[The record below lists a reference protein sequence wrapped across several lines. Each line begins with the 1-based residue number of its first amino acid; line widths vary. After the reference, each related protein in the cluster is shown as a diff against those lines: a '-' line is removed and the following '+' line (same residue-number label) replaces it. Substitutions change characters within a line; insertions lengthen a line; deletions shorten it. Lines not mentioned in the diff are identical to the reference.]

1 MRVTRMSESGQ
12 SKPPTAVRITDPR
25 NTWSKP
31 LKTGRFLSPFID
43 TIDAVVLNF
52 QSTGDFPSRDVN
64 PDVARPVSN
73 DKRLRPRIECH
84 KVLSSASQKGT
95 ETAERNHPSRVVAF
109 ALPKATDNNSKRGG
123 GDRAHIPASF
133 YRARIEITWPEWSGF
148 LRCCHGGQCGTRLNG
163 EG

>member
-1 MRVTRMSESGQ
+1 MSESGQ

-31 LKTGRFLSPFID
+31 LNTGRFLSPFID

-123 GDRAHIPASF
+123 GKPHTYSGLLLPCPDRDDHLAGVV
-133 YRARIEITWPEWSGF
+133 GF
-148 LRCCHGGQCGTRLNG
+148 LRCCHRGQCGTA
-163 EG
+163 

>member
-31 LKTGRFLSPFID
+31 LNTGRFLSPFID

-52 QSTGDFPSRDVN
+52 QSTVDFPSRDVN

-73 DKRLRPRIECH
+73 DKRYDSIGSAPAGEPRA
-84 KVLSSASQKGT
+84 K
-95 ETAERNHPSRVVAF
+95 SR
-109 ALPKATDNNSKRGG
+109 R
-123 GDRAHIPASF
+123 
-133 YRARIEITWPEWSGF
+133 SGPGHF
-148 LRCCHGGQCGTRLNG
+148 RLGRLNVAARV
-163 EG
+163 